1 MQDSPMRDDT
11 RDESKRIPM
20 RELEKLTNF
29 TRATINFY
37 IREGILPFP
46 QKSARNMA
54 YYDDEFI
61 QKLDKIRLLKKSG
74 FSLIQIKQIMN
85 TEKEPDPDM
94 VLGVLNQ
101 INALLPYERAESTVS
116 LDQILGIGYDREMV
130 KHLIELK
137 IISPT
142 REDPNTFPS
151 YCLAICR
158 FTKYFLDA
166 GIPLVMA
173 KEVIKK
179 LIELTNVE
187 KNAFDLYIRQPLV
200 VKNATPEEQT
210 RAIQNCVE
218 NINALLP
225 LLHLQLLK
233 QTAESILNTK

>member
-1 MQDSPMRDDT
+1 MNDDKKG
-11 RDESKRIPM
+11 DNKRIPM

-37 IREGILPFP
+37 IREGLLPFP

-54 YYDDEFI
+54 YYDDEFV

-74 FSLIQIKQIMN
+74 FSLLQIKQIMN
-85 TEKEPDPDM
+85 TEKEPDPDL

-116 LDQILGIGYDREMV
+116 LDQILGIGYDRSMV
-130 KHLIELK
+130 KHLIDLK

-166 GIPLVMA
+166 GIPLAMA
-173 KEVIKK
+173 QEVIKK

-187 KNAFDLYIRQPLV
+187 RNAFDLYIRQPLV
-200 VKNATPEEQT
+200 MKNATPDEQT

-233 QTAESILNTK
+233 QTAELMLKGG

>member
-1 MQDSPMRDDT
+1 M
-11 RDESKRIPM
+11 RDESKTDIKRIPM

-54 YYDDEFI
+54 YYDDEFVR
-61 QKLDKIRLLKKSG
+61 KLDKIRILKKSG
-74 FSLIQIKQIMN
+74 FSLLQIKQVIN
-85 TEKEPDPDM
+85 AEKDPAPDL

-116 LDQILGIGYDREMV
+116 LDQIMGIGYDQPMV
-130 KHLIELK
+130 KKLIDLK

-142 REDPNTFPS
+142 REDPNSFPS

-166 GIPLVMA
+166 GIPLAMA
-173 KEVIKK
+173 QEVIKK

-200 VKNATPEEQT
+200 VKNATPDEQT

-233 QTAESILNTK
+233 QTAESMLKSS

>member
-1 MQDSPMRDDT
+1 M
-11 RDESKRIPM
+11 RDESKTDIKRIPM

-54 YYDDEFI
+54 YYDDEFVR
-61 QKLDKIRLLKKSG
+61 KLDKIRILKKSG
-74 FSLIQIKQIMN
+74 FSLLQIKQVIN
-85 TEKEPDPDM
+85 AEKDPAPDL

-116 LDQILGIGYDREMV
+116 LDQIMGIGYDQPMV
-130 KHLIELK
+130 KKLIDLK

-142 REDPNTFPS
+142 RDDPNSFPS

-166 GIPLVMA
+166 GIPLAMA
-173 KEVIKK
+173 QEVIKK

-200 VKNATPEEQT
+200 VKNATPDEQT

-233 QTAESILNTK
+233 QTAESMLKSS